1 MNLTILRGT
10 LSSPPVL
17 RTLPSGD
24 EITVLQV
31 TTEPWGAHPKSSVPV
46 CVTGAGAAARWEAGD
61 RVVGVGSVRRRF
73 FRTGGVTASATEIQA
88 AQVIAASAAKRV
100 ERALAAAALEFSS
113 AAMSS

>member
-31 TTEPWGAHPKSSVPV
+31 TTDAWGAHPKSSVPV
-46 CVTGAGAAARWEAGD
+46 CVSGAAGRWEAGD
-61 RVVGVGSVRRRF
+61 RVVVVGSVRRRF
-73 FRTGGVTASATEIQA
+73 FRAGGVTASATEIQA